1 MDYEERALEAL
12 AATCEEASYPVRVAA
27 AEAIL
32 EHIRRKEALA
42 KLEPG
47 EYIGMS
53 DINKA
58 LGV

>member
-47 EYIGMS
+47 KRISMR

-58 LGV
+58 MGV